1 MSEQAADRASEGRIQ
16 KFKGKV
22 RSMWGD
28 ITDDDVD
35 RAQGN
40 RDQLIGT
47 IKEKTGQA
55 ESDIR
60 KALEDF
66 DKDES

>member
-16 KFKGKV
+16 KFKCKV